1 MDSKDGDMMI
11 KMMCSISHTSE
22 DEVFVQTNI
31 FNKDKTKFTPIST
44 AEYLHINEE
53 DCIDLATALSYC
65 FAYVVY
71 EDENFHTIE
80 IVDGKII
87 KEYDNP

>member
-1 MDSKDGDMMI
+1 M

-31 FNKDKTKFTPIST
+31 FNKDKTKFTPISN

-53 DCIDLATALSYC
+53 DCIELAKTLSYC

-71 EDENFHTIE
+71 ENEIFHTLE